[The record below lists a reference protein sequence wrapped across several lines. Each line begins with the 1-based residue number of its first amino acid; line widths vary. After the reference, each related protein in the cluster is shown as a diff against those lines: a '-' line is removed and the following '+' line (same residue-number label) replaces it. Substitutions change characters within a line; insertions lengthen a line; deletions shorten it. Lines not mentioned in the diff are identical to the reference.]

1 MCPFLNR
8 YCIIEKTTF
17 DNRSTWFYMFRKYR
31 FKSIISISCFTSEK
45 SPSCSR
51 KYFCKQVSF
60 NNTGQW
66 EIMNNALI
74 IDYDQV
80 IYKTMRLQI
89 LLNISVFSSFQLFK
103 KFCISVEIDILHT
116 WSNLLSS
123 GGISCKVCETQIN
136 QYSHECTFEWP
147 PAVSSHL
154 QLGIFYS
161 CYDWEIGMRV
171 RDDNQQQDILEKNKK
186 FGYLNL

>member
-1 MCPFLNR
+1 
-8 YCIIEKTTF
+8 
-17 DNRSTWFYMFRKYR
+17 MFWKYR
-31 FKSIISISCFTSEK
+31 FKSIISVCRFTSKESSFLYWKK
-45 SPSCSR
+45 SFSLNSTCSR

-74 IDYDQV
+74 IDYDEV
-80 IYKTMRLQI
+80 IYNTMRLEI
-89 LLNISVFSSFQLFK
+89 PLNISVFSFFQLLK

-116 WSNLLSS
+116 WSNSLSS

-136 QYSHECTFEWP
+136 QSSHEWP

-161 CYDWEIGMRV
+161 CCDWEIGMRGTNSV
-171 RDDNQQQDILEKNKK
+171 C
-186 FGYLNL
+186 